1 MALIDP
7 SALQS
12 FEAPAMHIPDG
23 FLSAPVAGVGFL
35 LTAAAVTVAVRRTNR
50 TLGERSVPLMGV
62 MAAFIFAAQMMNFP
76 VAGGTSGH
84 LLGGALAAILL
95 GPWAAIIVMTAV
107 VGVQALMFQDGGLA
121 ALGINVFNMGV
132 VTALLGYAVY
142 AGTNRLANGRLWL
155 RQAGAFTAAW
165 LTVLASAALTAFE
178 LAVSDTSPLSVVL
191 PSMMGVHALIGIGEG
206 LITMAALS
214 FVTAT
219 RRDLLPTEV
228 VVSEE

>member
-12 FEAPAMHIPDG
+12 IDTPTMHIPDG
-23 FLSAPVAGVGFL
+23 FLSAPVAGAGFL
-35 LTAAAVTVAVRRTNR
+35 LTAAAVTIAVRRTNR

-84 LLGGALAAILL
+84 MLGGALAAILL
-95 GPWAAIIVMTAV
+95 GPWAAIIVMTTV
-107 VGVQALMFQDGGLA
+107 VGVQALIFQDGGLA
-121 ALGINVFNMGV
+121 ALGTNVFNMGV
-132 VTALLGYAVY
+132 ITAFAGYGLYWTIARFAHMAPWVRM
-142 AGTNRLANGRLWL
+142 AAPF
-155 RQAGAFTAAW
+155 AAAW
-165 LTVLASAALTAFE
+165 VSVQLAALATAFE

-206 LITMAALS
+206 LITVAALS

-219 RRDLLPTEV
+219 RRDLLPTEAAV
-228 VVSEE
+228 GKE